1 MTNYINISIPGVLD
15 KTITINDDYNDFDTS
30 VYNVSFFENIINF
43 IKLKLLMYDNNLKKY
58 TQMYS
63 LFEEYERDNSNKLME
78 SINKLDGINKNDRKT
93 YYQNEATQRIEK
105 YYTILFYIYY
115 VVLIIF
121 FILYFLVKPN
131 VSIILSVIIGFFMVT
146 FPLFSQ
152 YALSIIIDIIKNI
165 YYILPKNSYL
175 S

>member
-58 TQMYS
+58 TQRYN
-63 LFEEYERDNSNKLME
+63 LVQEYERDNSNKLME

-93 YYQNEATQRIEK
+93 YYQN
-105 YYTILFYIYY
+105 
-115 VVLIIF
+115 
-121 FILYFLVKPN
+121 
-131 VSIILSVIIGFFMVT
+131 
-146 FPLFSQ
+146 
-152 YALSIIIDIIKNI
+152 
-165 YYILPKNSYL
+165 
-175 S
+175 